1 MIKPIAG
8 VDRVTR
14 LLGIAE
20 TPPIQPTPVVL
31 APATWRTATSP
42 LEEALRAAL
51 HQFAAA
57 LGRVETEPDPLTRH
71 LGFRTVRRELN
82 EAAVAPQNLS
92 DPEEQAWAK
101 SLVDSA
107 RAKEH
112 ATLGALDAQARSDLE
127 VLLTF
132 ERRLDERH
140 AADVLRKAATQDQ
153 LTQRA
158 VLSRLQRDTER
169 RRADF
174 VKLESSRR
182 PKWARVLGVVI
193 AICSFGVLALR
204 MEFDASPLLS
214 RVTLAG
220 VIFSGLLG
228 SWLALDS
235 RQRRA
240 WLKDR
245 LEELATL
252 RQSAAEREAHAKEH
266 LTHALKLFDEVDAQ
280 CQREE
285 AAARAVLLRLPG
297 AERYLRTSGPVVAF
311 SVR

>member
-1 MIKPIAG
+1 MIKPLSG

-14 LLGIAE
+14 LIGIAE
-20 TPPIQPTPVVL
+20 APPVQPTPVVL
-31 APATWRTATSP
+31 APATWRTPTSP
-42 LEEALRAAL
+42 VEEALRAVL

-57 LGRVETEPDPLTRH
+57 LGRVETQTEPLTRH
-71 LGFRTVRRELN
+71 LGFRTIRRELN
-82 EAAVAPQNLS
+82 DAAVNPENLS
-92 DPEEQAWAK
+92 DLEDQAWAK

-107 RAKEH
+107 RVKEH
-112 ATLGALDAQARSDLE
+112 ATLGSLDAQARSDLE
-127 VLLTF
+127 VLLHF
-132 ERRLDERH
+132 EQRLDERL
-140 AADVLRKAATQDQ
+140 AADVRRKAASEDQ
-153 LTQRA
+153 VTQRA
-158 VLSRLQRDTER
+158 VLTRLERDAER
-169 RRADF
+169 RRLDF

-193 AICSFGVLALR
+193 AVCSCGVLALR
-204 MEFDASPLLS
+204 MEFEASPVLNV
-214 RVTLAG
+214 VTLAG
-220 VIFSGLLG
+220 VVFSGLLG

-240 WLKDR
+240 WLKER

-252 RQSAAEREAHAKEH
+252 KQSAAEREAHAKEH

-311 SVR
+311 RVR